1 MFNGS
6 KIKAMKYQYKGKK
19 GITDLTQEKAF
30 IGNSQGDE
38 TATNEISHFI
48 ASEGWLSNVFKDVD
62 ITDQQAIYA
71 ESQRRKQAN
80 IDYINSLKSAGEFGK
95 EYTMDIEVIDNPMM
109 IFLIF
114 IFFYFFKFVL

>member
-1 MFNGS
+1 
-6 KIKAMKYQYKGKK
+6 MKYQYKGKK

-38 TATNEISHFI
+38 TATNEISHFV

-71 ESQRRKQAN
+71 ESLRRKQAN
-80 IDYINSLKSAGEFGK
+80 IDYINKLKSDGEYGE
-95 EYTMDIEVIDNPMM
+95 EYTMDIELIDDPMM
-109 IFLIF
+109 DNNRLSSDSVESFSFDIIDFSKI
-114 IFFYFFKFVL
+114 